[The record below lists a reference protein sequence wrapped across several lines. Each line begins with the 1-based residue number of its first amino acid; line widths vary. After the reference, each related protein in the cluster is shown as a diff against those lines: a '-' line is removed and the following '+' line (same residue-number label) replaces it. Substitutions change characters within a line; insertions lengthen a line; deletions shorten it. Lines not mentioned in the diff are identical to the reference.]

1 MGSMP
6 CCRMISRVIFVWFN
20 SLYMV
25 CMMAKMNKK
34 LVSGL
39 LSFVTLFGGMGLT
52 GCSDEDGGWP
62 YSVSE
67 ETYYANR
74 FGKDV
79 MNMYYL
85 WNAEIADDLAGWAA
99 ETNTDP
105 IGTVDRIRYHDSN
118 GYIDKWTMMT
128 DDMSSF
134 VSSVGGVSTT
144 FGWSLTVY
152 LVNQETK
159 QCAAVVNFVHDDTPA
174 ARAGLKRGDILL
186 SIDGQPLTTDN
197 YLNLYYNT
205 SLSTSL
211 GRYNA
216 ADNTI
221 YDVGKTVELTA
232 VNMYEDPVLCDSVY
246 EFNGKKVG
254 YLAYSAF
261 DLTSISK
268 LIAVCKDFKAA
279 GVRELVLDLRYNG
292 GGYVLTEN
300 VLASMLAPQ
309 QAVASGQVF
318 EREVYNNYLTEY
330 LQKQGAS
337 METCFAT
344 DYTYQDG
351 DTEKNVSTQD
361 ANIGL
366 EKIYALIG
374 TGSASA
380 SEALLGG
387 LMPYMDVRLIGE
399 QSSGK
404 YCTGM
409 MLAAEDAYNEV
420 PEAIRNWGLYVM
432 ISIYQNAAG
441 ETPCMPDGL
450 RPDVGVD
457 DEPMLAYVLGDV
469 NEPLLRQALTEAG
482 RTYDDAPS
490 AVQTR
495 SLTSRYVQL
504 PGVQKPV
511 FGKRIQQ
518 PVSVGPAVR

>member
-1 MGSMP
+1 MK
-6 CCRMISRVIFVWFN
+6 R
-20 SLYMV
+20 
-25 CMMAKMNKK
+25 K
-34 LVSGL
+34 LVTGL
-39 LSFVTLFGGMGLT
+39 VSFVMLAGCFGLT
-52 GCSDEDGGWP
+52 GCSKDEEGWSLSIP
-62 YSVSE
+62 E

-85 WNAEIADDLAGWAA
+85 WSAEIADDLAGWDA

-152 LVNQETK
+152 LVDQKTK
-159 QCAAVVNFVHDDTPA
+159 QCIAVVNFVHDDTPA

-186 SIDGQPLTTDN
+186 SIDGQPLTADN

-205 SLSTSL
+205 HLSASL
-211 GRYNA
+211 GRYDA
-216 ADNTI
+216 AENTI
-221 YDVGKTVELTA
+221 YDLGKSVELTA
-232 VNMYEDPVLCDSVY
+232 ENMYEDPVLCDSVY
-246 EFNGKKVG
+246 EFSGKKVG

-318 EREVYNNYLTEY
+318 EREVYNNSLTEY
-330 LQKQGAS
+330 LQKQGVS
-337 METCFAT
+337 LETCFST

-351 DTEKNVSTQD
+351 DVERSVSTQD

-374 TGSASA
+374 KGSASA

-404 YCTGM
+404 YCTGL
-409 MLAAEDAYNEV
+409 MLAAEDAYTEV

-432 ISIYQNAAG
+432 VSIYQNAAG

-450 RPDVGVD
+450 RPDVGVG
-457 DEPMLAYVLGDV
+457 DEPMLGYALGDV

-482 RTYDDAPS
+482 RTYDDAPA

-495 SLTSRYVQL
+495 SRASDYTRL
-504 PGVQKPV
+504 PGVQQPA
-511 FGKRIQQ
+511 FGKRILL
-518 PVSVGPAVR
+518 PASVRQAVR

>member
-1 MGSMP
+1 MK
-6 CCRMISRVIFVWFN
+6 R
-20 SLYMV
+20 
-25 CMMAKMNKK
+25 K
-34 LVSGL
+34 LVTGL
-39 LSFVTLFGGMGLT
+39 VSFVMLAGCFGLT
-52 GCSDEDGGWP
+52 GCSKDEEGWSLSIP
-62 YSVSE
+62 E

-85 WNAEIADDLAGWAA
+85 WNAEIADDLAGWDA

-344 DYTYQDG
+344 DYTYQNG
-351 DTEKNVSTQD
+351 DEVMNVSTQD

-387 LMPYMDVRLIGE
+387 LMPYMDVRAHRRAVVGQVLHGNDAGCRRCLQRGARSDTQLGTVCDDQHLPECRRRYALHARRAEARRGCGRRTDAGLCAGRRKRAIAAPGTDRSRSRVRRCSVGCADP
-399 QSSGK
+399 QSDFA
-404 YCTGM
+404 
-409 MLAAEDAYNEV
+409 LRAVAWRAEACLWQ
-420 PEAIRNWGLYVM
+420 AHT
-432 ISIYQNAAG
+432 AAG
-441 ETPCMPDGL
+441 VCRAGCPVKE
-450 RPDVGVD
+450 
-457 DEPMLAYVLGDV
+457 LGFATSCSS
-469 NEPLLRQALTEAG
+469 L
-482 RTYDDAPS
+482 
-490 AVQTR
+490 
-495 SLTSRYVQL
+495 LTS
-504 PGVQKPV
+504 
-511 FGKRIQQ
+511 
-518 PVSVGPAVR
+518 